1 MKNKNP
7 KNIHTLDSDSL
18 STLKEM
24 LFSKDET
31 AQNMGL
37 VILKNCDLRDQET
50 VNQLNILAQDNIM
63 ELGDLSPE
71 VMKDLLEVFCVLE
84 KKGLTLEQPKVVL
97 AKSKDNN
104 DIVEHMNMVCASRIE
119 MKFVERKKLAEEW
132 LDEKCTDKRKE
143 KIEEEIHKINKYVAD
158 MLGIE
163 YNMNG

>member
-1 MKNKNP
+1 MKN
-7 KNIHTLDSDSL
+7 KNIHTLDNNSM

-31 AQNMGL
+31 AQKMGMI
-37 VILKNCDLRDQET
+37 ILKNCNLKDEET
-50 VNQLNILAQDNIM
+50 VNQLNLLAQDNIM
-63 ELGDLSPE
+63 ELGDLTPE
-71 VMKDLLEVFCVLE
+71 IMKDLLDVFCELE
-84 KKGLTLEQPKVVL
+84 KNGLTFEQPKVVL

-132 LDEKCTDKRKE
+132 LNEDCTDKRKE

>member
-1 MKNKNP
+1 MTKK
-7 KNIHTLDSDSL
+7 KNIHKLDSNSM

-24 LFSKDET
+24 LLSKDET
-31 AQNMGL
+31 ASNMGI
-37 VILKNCDLRDQET
+37 VFLKNCDLKDQET
-50 VNQLNILAQDNIM
+50 INQLNILAQDNIM
-63 ELGDLSPE
+63 ELGDLTPE
-71 VMKDLLEVFCVLE
+71 VMKELLDVFCELE
-84 KKGLTLEQPKVVL
+84 KNGLTTEQPKVIL